1 MTTKVPQEYTEDK
14 EPEQP
19 EQLYYGPYRP
29 PEEAFTTDL
38 LRIYSDIERGGLS
51 ASAYV
56 ADRVSSVFDKSDED
70 IPATQEERDERLMQ
84 LQRTMTTLQ
93 RSGTVGVLPAILGYF
108 KNKNEVDIFEPSGKV
123 RPVDTTMGTV
133 AQIGTFVAGGVGSY
147 KALPEALPSLVRV
160 LASEQA
166 VEQVM
171 IPSGTDNI
179 ANIIYAVLPENVRED
194 TIGEVAD
201 FLSTSPDDT
210 ESAQRLKTSLVSLG
224 VTALIAGVGVAGV
237 AAGKGLFNTDVGQA
251 ALENLRKIKP
261 SFKGKTPEELTKSQ
275 QADVIV
281 ESLNIARE
289 QAAKVKEDSARA
301 LNMRGEG
308 VGVPSGKPRPT
319 RDQFEDGPEGSTKF
333 KAALTRWKTQDT
345 PKDLTLPTMSSVLE
359 ETAEGVTQV
368 QAQNASFFK
377 RLQQRFFTSRGYYT
391 PKAQRLFDDS
401 RNAQKAA
408 IQEVSGIALR
418 IKKEIDRVGSLTSE
432 GATATGRTTEEVTDQ
447 VRKAFEF
454 NATKDLYEL
463 PRGERVEFY
472 RTNFGLTPELAE
484 QVYKA
489 REMID
494 QFSRRLYNNV
504 ATTPAMRA
512 TIESNLGSYFKR
524 SYRAWEDPGFR
535 PDPALKTDA
544 VEATYN
550 DLMRTPPHAA
560 EIKRLKE
567 QDGTGEELEKY
578 LLKIRRQAESE
589 IDDKLEFV
597 QDREVIDFLAQVR
610 GAPGLHKR
618 GDLNAETR
626 ALLGEIHDPLEN
638 MILTITKSSR
648 VYEQNNFYT
657 RIAALGRSGGWIG
670 TRNPAEGRTVRIEGT
685 NNFSLDGFADD
696 TAAKAAGLPNA
707 SSSWTYTTPEIARA
721 LNNKEVVPTMFDMEN
736 SGGEIFRFLA
746 GAKGATQ
753 ASKTVYNHTVH
764 IRNAYGVGH
773 FTLANGIN
781 PFVRDGYEPFKVLVN
796 DIFQGGDEALDQ
808 TYNKFLR
815 LGLVDTNVRVNEF
828 RALLSTGFEDNPTDY
843 INRTILSPESP
854 LRKFLEPVTP
864 PPGVVNFAPSVYR
877 ATDDYGKISGYAYE
891 LKQLKAA
898 YPNEPIEVLEQEAA
912 EIIKNTFPN
921 YSRVPR
927 GVQQLRYLPI
937 GDYTGF
943 VSESIRTTAHIIKR
957 GAQEIRSDNPI
968 IKARG
973 RQRLAGYV
981 TAGAVGFSAAGTAS
995 QYMMGWDEEDSKAY
1009 NILAEGKYSTGADNR
1024 VWSYDS
1030 EGNVQFVD
1038 TRSLDAF
1045 SVIRD
1050 PFVIAANRA
1059 LTGDLEAE
1067 ELDAYI
1073 TDAVATAAWNFA
1085 EPYVSPSMLT
1095 EAFLD
1100 IGVGAFHPRGENH
1113 KGKVIF
1119 EPKMDSVD
1127 RALVVIDR
1135 LWETIEPGSI
1145 PNIQKLD
1152 EALQG
1157 IENPY
1162 DGEPKR
1168 QKDTEI
1174 YANFLG
1180 FRRQPFDPD
1189 RSLQIA
1195 VERYNDLSERN
1206 YTSSLN
1212 LENNAETLEQALE
1225 DYIKVQGVE
1234 RNAQQDLYA
1243 VVMAYAH
1250 INDQDSMYKYDNTM
1264 AALEKLGVDTVFRA
1278 KLVNGSFHPDK
1289 INQVFNELIDRQE
1302 LVRAFPDAEQY
1313 MFAYES
1319 VRNRLN
1325 KESLSKY
1332 NSDAFEV
1339 LLDDQAEIEERTS
1352 KAKGGEVLDVPNVP
1366 REPDQRIDKMTGLPY
1381 DQQAGTAFVDEE
1393 DPLRRLGFTG
1403 GGEVDPL
1410 RRLGFVPGG
1419 TVIARGLRDLFTPT
1433 KTVGSKGSKRVVQ
1446 DPDKPVVM
1454 TQTEELE
1461 ETLDPRMG
1469 RAMEAETAS
1478 SVMPAPG
1485 KFFDPEKSSYKEGLT
1500 RKAEDAGIEIDLEFG
1515 KYLKMGRELED
1526 VSNKTF
1532 QNLYVTARPP
1542 MGVEQR
1548 GSVIGPLPEVNP
1560 TREQG
1565 KLSTFGASNKA
1576 VARANE
1582 YDGADLTIDEMKANY
1597 KRNTGV
1603 KSPPRVQTN
1612 LLQPDKFKIITDEG
1626 PKRLD
1631 NPIVSVE
1638 APKSRGGHFYALD
1651 YQLVGPVRMNVLTA
1665 KNKEG
1670 KVNSPNLRPETV
1682 GEVKL
1687 GNIIG
1692 TVQTSGKGKTHPL
1705 YDYIEV
1711 DGTPSL
1717 PEGVT
1722 KREKFNQGGFHTGYG
1737 SPEYS
1742 SFAGAAGYKYGSSTA
1757 EDIDTL
1763 EQQIKQRYLTD
1774 RGIPLTK
1781 SEVKQ
1786 QLKEEVVSRAGLPV
1800 TLVQRDAQDLIKE
1813 RIASELSSRLPVD
1826 VGVQGDDYSLSKTFR
1841 DDEGSF
1847 LSMGAS
1853 TNSGDPKFEL
1863 SFRKNF
1869 ESGGKVLAAL
1879 KRKRNV

>member
-38 LRIYSDIERGGLS
+38 LRIYSDVERGTLS
-51 ASAYV
+51 AGAYV

-70 IPATQEERDERLMQ
+70 IPATQEERDERLMR
-84 LQRTMTTLQ
+84 LQKTMTTLQ
-93 RSGTVGVLPAILGYF
+93 RSGSSGVLPAVLGYF
-108 KNKNEVDIFEPSGKV
+108 KNKNEPDIFEPSGKV
-123 RPVDTTMGTV
+123 RPVDTTAGTI
-133 AQIGTFVAGGVGSY
+133 AQIGTYVAGGVGSY
-147 KALPEALPSLVRV
+147 RALPEVLPSLARV

-224 VTALIAGVGVAGV
+224 VTAIIAGVGVTGV
-237 AAGKGLFNTDVGQA
+237 AVGKGLFNTDVGQA

-261 SFKGKTPEELTKSQ
+261 SFKGKTPEELTESQ

-281 ESLNIARE
+281 ESLSIARE

-377 RLQQRFFTSRGYYT
+377 RLQQRFFTSRGYFT

-401 RNAQKAA
+401 KNAQKAA

-524 SYRAWEDPGFR
+524 SYRAWEDPGFK

-544 VEATYN
+544 IEATYN

-567 QDGTGEELEKY
+567 QDETGEELEDY
-578 LLKIRRQAESE
+578 LLKVRRQAESE

-707 SSSWTYTTPEIARA
+707 ASSWTYTTPEIARA

-736 SGGEIFRFLA
+736 AGGEIFRFLA

-995 QYMMGWDEEDSKAY
+995 QYMMGWDEEDAKAY

-1024 VWSYDS
+1024 IWSYDS

-1162 DGEPKR
+1162 DGDPKR

-1180 FRRQPFDPD
+1180 FRRQPFDAD
-1189 RSLQIA
+1189 RSLEIA
-1195 VERYNDLSERN
+1195 VERYNELSERN

-1212 LENNAETLEQALE
+1212 LENNAETLEEALE
-1225 DYIKVQGVE
+1225 DYIKVQQVE

-1250 INDQDSMYKYDNTM
+1250 LNDQDSMYKYDNTM
-1264 AALEKLGVDTVFRA
+1264 AALEELGVGTVFRS

-1289 INQVFNELIDRQE
+1289 INQVFNELIDRQK
-1302 LVRAFPDAEQY
+1302 LVRAFPDAEKY

-1339 LLDDQAEIEERTS
+1339 LLDDQAELEERQA
-1352 KAKGGEVLDVPNVP
+1352 KAKGGEVFNVPNVP
-1366 REPDQRIDKMTGLPY
+1366 REPDQRVDKMTGLPY

-1419 TVIARGLRDLFTPT
+1419 TVIARGLRELFTPT
-1433 KTVGSKGSKRVVQ
+1433 KTVGREGSKRVVQ

-1461 ETLDPRMG
+1461 ETLEPKKSEDYLAAINMKEEDITAWQEANRLPQSKRQQQRPEIIQSLQQVLSGKKAIEEHTKLVDEVFPPFLYTKENAPEFPTLVEVRGAVGKKTLTGG
-1469 RAMEAETAS
+1469 R
-1478 SVMPAPG
+1478 G
-1485 KFFDPEKSSYKEGLT
+1485 II
-1500 RKAEDAGIEIDLEFG
+1500 DAD
-1515 KYLKMGRELED
+1515 
-1526 VSNKTF
+1526 
-1532 QNLYVTARPP
+1532 
-1542 MGVEQR
+1542 
-1548 GSVIGPLPEVNP
+1548 
-1560 TREQG
+1560 
-1565 KLSTFGASNKA
+1565 
-1576 VARANE
+1576 
-1582 YDGADLTIDEMKANY
+1582 
-1597 KRNTGV
+1597 
-1603 KSPPRVQTN
+1603 
-1612 LLQPDKFKIITDEG
+1612 
-1626 PKRLD
+1626 
-1631 NPIVSVE
+1631 VSVE
-1638 APKSRGGHFYALD
+1638 
-1651 YQLVGPVRMNVLTA
+1651 
-1665 KNKEG
+1665 EG
-1670 KVNSPNLRPETV
+1670 RRV
-1682 GEVKL
+1682 
-1687 GNIIG
+1687 
-1692 TVQTSGKGKTHPL
+1692 
-1705 YDYIEV
+1705 
-1711 DGTPSL
+1711 
-1717 PEGVT
+1717 
-1722 KREKFNQGGFHTGYG
+1722 
-1737 SPEYS
+1737 
-1742 SFAGAAGYKYGSSTA
+1742 
-1757 EDIDTL
+1757 
-1763 EQQIKQRYLTD
+1763 
-1774 RGIPLTK
+1774 
-1781 SEVKQ
+1781 
-1786 QLKEEVVSRAGLPV
+1786 
-1800 TLVQRDAQDLIKE
+1800 
-1813 RIASELSSRLPVD
+1813 SSRLDIPAYDQRGVWAVTLHEPGKSGKAFAYGQSAILKNVEFTTNPKDALDIAMGQAKGTIARIEGDWVNHDSRKTYTEALGLLDSNEWVQVGMNPYKHSYFYDKATMKPLKSASEVIQVGPLVLAKKDNKLIYAEADDFKVD
-1826 VGVQGDDYSLSKTFR
+1826 LSPESIKGKKKLR
-1841 DDEGSF
+1841 DQEINVDSVSF
-1847 LSMGAS
+1847 MG
-1853 TNSGDPKFEL
+1853 
-1863 SFRKNF
+1863 
-1869 ESGGKVLAAL
+1869 GGKVLKAL
-1879 KRKRNV
+1879 SRGRYSTGKEVRADMRRSDGSVKSAQGFLGPVENTVQGGTMTEVSIGTEINGKKMEIPTMVPTLTEDEVKTLSSMKLEGNARNIPESIIMKAKEHARMRLEQGKSPFYQDDE